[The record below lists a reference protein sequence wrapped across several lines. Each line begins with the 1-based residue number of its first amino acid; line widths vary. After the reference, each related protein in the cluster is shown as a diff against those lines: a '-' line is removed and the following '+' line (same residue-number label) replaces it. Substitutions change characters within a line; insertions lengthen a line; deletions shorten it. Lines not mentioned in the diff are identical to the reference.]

1 MQTEKTGKIE
11 RFPGLKGREET
22 RKTEMEQRNVEGRAC
37 VAQRE
42 KVESKA
48 SLGFCAASSNRMYT
62 RRWAVLTESGC
73 ALAPFDIRVRCYK
86 TWRHEVEFGGV
97 NMRRI
102 LYKTATWLRCVQR
115 WLQASTRCTRAFL
128 LPTRQCYPCL
138 GSLSLFSV
146 HEKKL
151 FLDFKFVHKELSFY
165 FSPLLLLVLCALSNF
180 SSSFN

>member
-62 RRWAVLTESGC
+62 LRWAVLTESGC

-86 TWRHEVEFGGV
+86 TWRHEVESTCVGSSTKLQHGSDASNGGSKLQHV
-97 NMRRI
+97 APV
-102 LYKTATWLRCVQR
+102 LFFFQR
-115 WLQASTRCTRAFL
+115 V
-128 LPTRQCYPCL
+128 
-138 GSLSLFSV
+138 SV
-146 HEKKL
+146 IH
-151 FLDFKFVHKELSFY
+151 
-165 FSPLLLLVLCALSNF
+165 A
-180 SSSFN
+180 